1 MDAKNEKIIANTNPS
16 NIDNEKKNYDFVIL
30 NKEEKENEN
39 EILISNLIQ
48 EIINRETL
56 IKFKKD
62 IDILKLLDMDIDSK
76 KSAIKKEIFLS

>member
-39 EILISNLIQ
+39 EILISNL
-48 EIINRETL
+48 L
-56 IKFKKD
+56 
-62 IDILKLLDMDIDSK
+62 
-76 KSAIKKEIFLS
+76 